1 MRSFKIYGNWPQALA
16 LHTHNF
22 RKCSHA
28 SAVWGSLRLAPM
40 KVNDEV
46 QMDWG
51 NGSFINVLLCCC
63 MLSGGLSCTAVPIFQ
78 ALEKALA
85 SG

>member
-1 MRSFKIYGNWPQALA
+1 
-16 LHTHNF
+16 
-22 RKCSHA
+22 
-28 SAVWGSLRLAPM
+28 M

-63 MLSGGLSCTAVPIFQ
+63 MLSGSLSCTAVPIFQ